1 MDGERDER
9 LIDRKRRLAKMLSP
23 SGAIAFSE
31 HLAHDGAAVFDHACL
46 LGLEGIVSK
55 RIDAPYRSGPTR
67 DWLKS
72 KNPLSEAMRRE
83 SEEDWKGAKRR

>member
-9 LIDRKRRLAKMLSP
+9 LIDRKRRL
-23 SGAIAFSE
+23 AIAFSE